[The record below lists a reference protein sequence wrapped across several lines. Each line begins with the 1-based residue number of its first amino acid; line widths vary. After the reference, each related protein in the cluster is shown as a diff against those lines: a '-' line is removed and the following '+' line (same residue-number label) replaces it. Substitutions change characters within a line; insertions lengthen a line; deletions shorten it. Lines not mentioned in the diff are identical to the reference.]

1 MASKIIKIIVVIL
14 LLLGIG
20 GGVYYWYY
28 FVQNPKLDENGEIL
42 DPFTFLPFNRAPAV
56 RTPVV
61 QIPNTPTEEQP
72 SRPNEPLK
80 LPKLRQLSATPIAG
94 MSASTTASSS
104 LVRFMDR
111 GTGHIYEADDIS
123 NDIKKLSN
131 TTLPKIYESYWN
143 KNLTALVLRYLRD
156 ESDVVSNFYAELR
169 PAATSTTSTA
179 YEVKGKYL
187 SPDIGQVT
195 VSPQGDKIFTWNI
208 ENGRGMGYT
217 STFDERNKVRVA
229 DTPLTQVV
237 AEWPEANT
245 VTLATKASA
254 SAAGYFYSLDIRNGS
269 LKKIVGGFRGLAGKL
284 NKDASRALFS
294 SGGTNT
300 IKTSYTIIKDGVA
313 QETLFK
319 TLADKCVWSTLRKNE
334 VYCAVPTEIANGVY
348 PDDWY
353 KGTISFIDQ
362 IWHLDTTTGEV
373 HLLANL
379 LDLSNKLVD
388 ATELTLDP
396 KENFLYF
403 INKRDLTLW
412 SLDLNQ

>member
-1 MASKIIKIIVVIL
+1 MLV
-14 LLLGIG
+14 LLGIG

-28 FVQNPKLDENGEIL
+28 FIQNPTLNESGEIL
-42 DPFTFLPFNRAPAV
+42 DPFTFLPFNRTPAV
-56 RTPVV
+56 TTPII
-61 QIPNTPTEEQP
+61 QIPNTPLEQEP
-72 SRPNEPLK
+72 SNQTNEPLK
-80 LPKLRQLSATPIAG
+80 LPKLRQLSSTPVAG

-111 GTGHIYEADDIS
+111 GTGHIYEADDVS
-123 NDIKKLSN
+123 NEIKKLSN
-131 TTLPKIYESYWN
+131 TTLPKIYEGYWN

-169 PAATSTTSTA
+169 LAATSTTNTA

-187 SPDIGQVT
+187 SPDISQVT
-195 VSPQGDKIFTWNI
+195 ISPQGDKIFTWNI

-217 STFDERNKVRVA
+217 STFDEKNKVRVA
-229 DTPLTQVV
+229 DTHLTQVV

-294 SGGTNT
+294 SGGLNT
-300 IKTSYTIIKDGVA
+300 IRTSYINTKDDVV
-313 QETLFK
+313 QEILFK

-334 VYCAVPTEIANGVY
+334 VYCAVPTEIAKGVY

-388 ATELTLDP
+388 ATELALDP

-403 INKRDLTLW
+403 INKRNLTLW